1 MQPMEVWYIPV
12 IIPARHGA
20 LIAAVV
26 KTLVKRIPREAR
38 WSIFG
43 VFATLSP

>member
-1 MQPMEVWYIPV
+1 MHPIDVWYIPV

-26 KTLVKRIPREAR
+26 KTLLNLTPWEA
-38 WSIFG
+38 SLSMFG
-43 VFATLSP
+43 VLMVLSP